1 LLSADVGGAASSV
14 RTISIGSVRTK
25 DEPAFRIAA
34 GESMRVRRMS
44 AVARRSSSVII
55 GAGAVM
61 DA

>member
-1 LLSADVGGAASSV
+1 
-14 RTISIGSVRTK
+14 
-25 DEPAFRIAA
+25 
-34 GESMRVRRMS
+34 MRVRRMS